1 MSVQI
6 ETEYGAVSTNALS
19 FWLPDAPVDL
29 AVQDFS
35 VTWNRAPDQ
44 WATNNDYANVV
55 VTYEL
60 SVTDPSQNV
69 MTSVSDLSVTTHQLT
84 LSDYT
89 LNVDYDV
96 KIFAITTEKLTSV
109 VSTIKFNY
117 KKITDAK
124 LDLVPDQT
132 TSI

>member
-1 MSVQI
+1 V
-6 ETEYGAVSTNALS
+6 
-19 FWLPDAPVDL
+19 
-29 AVQDFS
+29 
-35 VTWNRAPDQ
+35 
-44 WATNNDYANVV
+44 
-55 VTYEL
+55 
-60 SVTDPSQNV
+60 
-69 MTSVSDLSVTTHQLT
+69 T

-89 LNVDYDV
+89 INVDYDV
-96 KIFAITTEKLTSV
+96 KIFAITTEKLISV